1 GGYYIRAI
9 RWHYLLK
16 HIKPIEPQALFPY
29 LVMGFMFNNVLPA
42 RAGEFIR
49 AYMTGTKKGVSRSS
63 TFATVVIERV
73 FDGLV
78 MICFFIAGYSAFH
91 FLSAQVSVPPI
102 KIAGFSLGIKD
113 AVLGFAVIGCA
124 VFAGIFVFM
133 LLLIYRREKTSAFIH
148 GILRRFPAAI
158 SGKANKL
165 TDTFINGLGVLG
177 NAGDVARVFLLSA
190 SAWTVEVVT
199 YWLMAK
205 AMGISVSFILVCL
218 IMAVSNFA
226 IMAPSTSGGV
236 GPFEFFGVAIMLLFG
251 FVKEE
256 AAAYVFMVHAMILL
270 PIILLGAVFMLKEG
284 INFTKIIKEKEK
296 EEDVK

>member
-1 GGYYIRAI
+1 MTVGAQF
-9 RWHYLLK
+9 
-16 HIKPIEPQALFPY
+16 KPLAAM
-29 LVMGFMFNNVLPA
+29 V
-42 RAGEFIR
+42 
-49 AYMTGTKKGVSRSS
+49 GT
-63 TFATVVIERV
+63 
-73 FDGLV
+73 
-78 MICFFIAGYSAFH
+78 
-91 FLSAQVSVPPI
+91 
-102 KIAGFSLGIKD
+102 
-113 AVLGFAVIGCA
+113 
-124 VFAGIFVFM
+124 
-133 LLLIYRREKTSAFIH
+133 
-148 GILRRFPAAI
+148 
-158 SGKANKL
+158 
-165 TDTFINGLGVLG
+165 TDMVG

-190 SAWTVEVVT
+190 SAWTAEVVT